1 MEVKMKKIL
10 KIILCAVL
18 LVGAIACGSS
28 DKSAKEEKVEITIGK
43 NPYPH
48 EWIPVNIIKQLAEEK
63 GYKINLV
70 EGDIGFMFLGL
81 SQGDIDIYPDVWI
94 PVLHKTYM
102 EKYKDKIELVGTLT
116 KEIPIGVG
124 VPSYT
129 KFDSLADIKDNADA
143 IGNRIVGVEPSAG
156 MMITAEKTLKAYGLK
171 DSIELLDGSTPAMLA
186 ELDKSIKL
194 KEPIVF
200 LAWRPHTM
208 FTKYDIRFLDDPK
221 RIWAFDN
228 NEIGVNIDFKE
239 KAPDMYK
246 FLQHF
251 TLSLDEIEEMLM
263 KMEDENVSVEDL
275 ASEWITEHRD
285 EIDSYFSK

>member
-1 MEVKMKKIL
+1 MKKFL
-10 KIILCAVL
+10 RIILCAGL
-18 LVGAIACGSS
+18 LIGAVACGSS
-28 DKSAKEEKVEITIGK
+28 ESTKEKRVEINIGQV
-43 NPYPH
+43 PYPH
-48 EWIPVNIIKQLAEEK
+48 EWVPANIIKQLAEEK
-63 GYKINLV
+63 GYKVNLV

-81 SQGDIDIYPDVWI
+81 AQGDIDIYPDVWL

-102 EKYKDKIELVGTLT
+102 EKYKGKFELVGTLI
-116 KEIPIGVG
+116 KEIPLGVA

-129 KFDSLADIKDNADA
+129 KFDSIADIKDNADA

-156 MMITAEKTLKAYGLK
+156 MMLTAEKTLEAYDLK

-208 FTKYDIRFLDDPK
+208 FTKYDIKILDDPK
-221 RIWAFDN
+221 GIWAFDN
-228 NEIGVNIDFKE
+228 IEIGANPNLKE

-251 TLSLDEIEEMLM
+251 NMSVGETEEMLLRM
-263 KMEDENVSVEDL
+263 KEKNISPEDL
-275 ASEWITEHRD
+275 ASEWITEHRE
-285 EIDSYFSK
+285 EIDLYFSK

>member
-1 MEVKMKKIL
+1 MKKIL
-10 KIILCAVL
+10 KIILCIGL
-18 LVGAIACGSS
+18 LMGTVACGSS
-28 DKSAKEEKVEITIGK
+28 DKTDNDKKVEITIGK

-48 EWIPVNIIKQLAEEK
+48 EWIPVNIIKQVAEDR

-81 SQGDIDIYPDVWI
+81 AQGDVDIYPDVWL

-102 EKYKDKIELVGTLT
+102 DKYKGEFELIGTLT

-129 KFDSLADIKDNADA
+129 KFHSLADLKDNADV

-156 MMITAEKTLKAYGLK
+156 MMLTAEKTLKAYDLT
-171 DSIELLDGSTPAMLA
+171 DSIKLLDGSTPAMLA

-221 RIWAFDN
+221 GIWAFDN
-228 NEIGVNIDFKE
+228 NEIGVNVNLKE

-251 TLSLDEIEEMLM
+251 TLSLDEIEGMLM
-263 KMEDENVSVEDL
+263 KMEDENVPIEEL
-275 ASEWITEHRD
+275 ASEWIAKNKD
-285 EIDSYFSK
+285 EVDSYFSK

>member
-1 MEVKMKKIL
+1 MKKIL

-28 DKSAKEEKVEITIGK
+28 EKSVKDEKVEINIGQD
-43 NPYPH
+43 PYEH
-48 EWIPVNIIKQLAEEK
+48 EWISVNIIKQLSEEK
-63 GYKINLV
+63 GYKVNIV

-81 SQGDIDIYPDVWI
+81 AQGDIDVFPDVWL
-94 PVLHKTYM
+94 PVLHKSYM
-102 EKYKDKIELVGTLT
+102 DKYEGKIELVGTLT
-116 KEIPIGVG
+116 KEIPLGVA

-129 KFDSLADIKDNADA
+129 KFDSIADIKDNADA

-156 MMITAEKTLKAYGLK
+156 MMLTAEKTLEAYDLK
-171 DSIELLDGSTPAMLA
+171 DSIKLLDGSTPAMLA

-194 KEPIVF
+194 KEPMVF

-208 FTKYDIRFLDDPK
+208 FIKYDIKILDDPK
-221 RIWAFDN
+221 GIWSFDN
-228 NEIGVNIDFKE
+228 DEIGVNLKFKE
-239 KAPDMYK
+239 KAPDIYK

-251 TLSLDEIEEMLM
+251 TLSIEETEAMLIR
-263 KMEDENVSVEDL
+263 MEEENISAEDL